1 MKTWWTLLLRK
12 FAMLSRLR
20 SPGQWCL
27 FLRVLTFATA
37 VPLLFNLRLSVL
49 SRLLERRI
57 RSARQQEKSF
67 IKNDHILQCVEIAM
81 TVGQPLVRPRCL
93 IRAVT
98 LYYFLRR
105 TGMDLNLCFGAAS
118 KDGQLVEA
126 AGHCWLTK
134 DGEPFLEERDPRA
147 SFLPIYWLPGSRPGA
162 KDLKPKIKAA

>member
-1 MKTWWTLLLRK
+1 
-12 FAMLSRLR
+12 MLSRLR

-49 SRLLERRI
+49 SRVLERRI
-57 RSARQQEKSF
+57 RSARQQEKGF
-67 IKNDHILQCVEIAM
+67 IKNDQILECVEIAM

-98 LYYFLRR
+98 RYYFLRR
-105 TGMDLNLCFGAAS
+105 AGMDLTLCFGAAS
-118 KDGQLVEA
+118 QAGRLVEA

-134 DGEPFLEERDPRA
+134 DGEPYLEEHDPRA
-147 SFLPIYWLPGSRPGA
+147 RFVPIYWLPSSRPGVA
-162 KDLKPKIKAA
+162 DHKLTTEAA